1 MECTQETYQA
11 SYIYIYILTPRE
23 ISCLSMHNRLV
34 SYHMSDSMK
43 LHSREN
49 SYELINQYW
58 VCPNIWYMGL
68 LIQNKKYGKV
78 TFHKFVDISEDP
90 FKRYV
95 TLPRGTV

>member
-1 MECTQETYQA
+1 
-11 SYIYIYILTPRE
+11 
-23 ISCLSMHNRLV
+23 
-34 SYHMSDSMK
+34 MSDSMI

-78 TFHKFVDISEDP
+78 TFHKFVNISVLFVP
-90 FKRYV
+90 S
-95 TLPRGTV
+95 PREIFMERHLLC